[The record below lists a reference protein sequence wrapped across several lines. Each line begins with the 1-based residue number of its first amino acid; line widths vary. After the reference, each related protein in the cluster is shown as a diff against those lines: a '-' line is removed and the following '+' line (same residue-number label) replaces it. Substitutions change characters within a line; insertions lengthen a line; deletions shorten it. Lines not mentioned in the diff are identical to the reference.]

1 MKLTSRPELPRF
13 IMGALATAGA
23 SMANGATV
31 QITFANN
38 FVANASTGGLTS
50 FNGDLTGDMIAD
62 IVGRSFAFRADIRV
76 LGGGAILGLAYY
88 SGGNSSF
95 VASVGG
101 GVLNLPGPATLQ
113 AVASFNFSD
122 TNVNGGA
129 VTNGWLDLTASASPS
144 GYKVQ
149 VNRLIFDDTSVT
161 APTGV
166 TLSSPTFTEW
176 QAIPEPSSL
185 GLLALGA
192 GGLLAR
198 RRREKTS
205 A

>member
-1 MKLTSRPELPRF
+1 
-13 IMGALATAGA
+13 MGALATAGA

-62 IVGRSFAFRADIRV
+62 IVGSSFAFRADIRV
-76 LGGGAILGLAYY
+76 PGGAILGLASY
-88 SGGNSSF
+88 SGSSSY
-95 VASVGG
+95 VVSVGG
-101 GVLNLPGPATLQ
+101 GVLNLSGPATLQ
-113 AVASFNFSD
+113 AVASINFSD

-129 VTNGWLDLTASASPS
+129 VTNGWLDLTASASSS

-166 TLSSPTFTEW
+166 TSSSPTFTEW